1 MCYESKDSDQF
12 SWQRWQVCNE
22 IFMLWLI
29 SWCGDVLLEF
39 LLFFSPGIRNYW
51 RLFTV
56 SVFGCI
62 RNYLLIVTVYRH
74 CSSRHYL
81 CTDSIIVQTLFM
93 QRFLQKNLELLLTI
107 TVRHCSLLCKTHYC
121 AKQFAF
127 SIHCIIMN
135 VLFIIWFFHFH
146 MPIYI

>member
-1 MCYESKDSDQF
+1 MTSLQWNIYVMTHF
-12 SWQRWQVCNE
+12 LGWRRIIR
-22 IFMLWLI
+22 IFT
-29 SWCGDVLLEF
+29 
-39 LLFFSPGIRNYW
+39 FFSPGIRNYW
-51 RLFTV
+51 KLFTV

-127 SIHCIIMN
+127 TIHCIIMN

-146 MPIYI
+146 MPIYIYIYMTFVWVGRGRL